1 MLRDYQVQARDAI
14 LDAFKDHRST
24 LAVAPT
30 GCGKTRIADAVL
42 AQTHGN
48 AIFVAHRE
56 ELLAQAKGCFETH
69 ARKRCEIEMG
79 ENHASEIFP
88 ADVLLASVQT
98 LTSGRNGARRMHK
111 FSPYDYDLLVID
123 EVHHATAA
131 TYRAVL
137 DYFGTNK
144 DLKVLGLTATPE
156 RADEEALGQ
165 IFESVAFDYSV
176 IQAINDG
183 WLVPVAQQLVQIQTL
198 DFSHIHTVAGDLA
211 QGELAAVMEEEKNL
225 YGICDAVM
233 RELGD
238 KKAIMFTVSVR
249 QAQLASE
256 ILNRYKAGV
265 AEHASGATPKED
277 RRRIMED
284 FRSGKFQV
292 LVNCN
297 LVSEGFDVPDAE
309 LLVQARPT
317 KSKLLYQQQLGR
329 ILRPLP
335 GTVDFTHETSDKG
348 LQSPDTRKRAIAQ
361 SAKPIATVLD
371 FVGNAGR
378 HKLVRAID
386 ILGGKISPKVRELA
400 ERQLLASGKPDRVDQ
415 LVIELERK
423 EAEEKHRAEAAR
435 KTRLTAKATYTM
447 RTIDPFRAFDLVA
460 PAARGWDTNKAL
472 SIKQRGLLMRN
483 GIDADKLSYT
493 QGQQIIGELFR
504 RWNGKLATLKQC
516 NLLKQHGYDTHNMT
530 MDEATLRITALA
542 NNGWKRP

>member
-1 MLRDYQVQARDAI
+1 
-14 LDAFKDHRST
+14 
-24 LAVAPT
+24 
-30 GCGKTRIADAVL
+30 
-42 AQTHGN
+42 
-48 AIFVAHRE
+48 
-56 ELLAQAKGCFETH
+56 
-69 ARKRCEIEMG
+69 MG

-123 EVHHATAA
+123 EVHHATAS

-137 DYFGTNK
+137 DYFQTNK

-233 RELGD
+233 RELGN

-284 FRSGKFQV
+284 FRTGKFQV
-292 LVNCN
+292 LANCN

-309 LLVQARPT
+309 LLIQARPT

-335 GTVDFTHETSDKG
+335 GTVDVTPDTENVRTGSHI
-348 LQSPDTRKRAIAQ
+348 SPDGRKIAIAR

-423 EAEEKHRAEAAR
+423 EAEEKHRAEASRKAR
-435 KTRLTAKATYTM
+435 ITGKATYTM

-460 PAARGWDTNKAL
+460 PAARGWDTNKAFTE
-472 SIKQRGLLMRN
+472 KQRSLLMRN

-504 RWNGKLATLKQC
+504 RWNSKLCTLKQASC
-516 NLLKQHGYDTHNMT
+516 LKGFGFDTRNMS
-530 MDEATLRITALA
+530 MAEASLKITALKA
-542 NNGWKRP
+542 NRWQRPN

>member
-1 MLRDYQVQARDAI
+1 
-14 LDAFKDHRST
+14 
-24 LAVAPT
+24 
-30 GCGKTRIADAVL
+30 
-42 AQTHGN
+42 
-48 AIFVAHRE
+48 
-56 ELLAQAKGCFETH
+56 
-69 ARKRCEIEMG
+69 
-79 ENHASEIFP
+79 
-88 ADVLLASVQT
+88 
-98 LTSGRNGARRMHK
+98 
-111 FSPYDYDLLVID
+111 
-123 EVHHATAA
+123 
-131 TYRAVL
+131 
-137 DYFGTNK
+137 
-144 DLKVLGLTATPE
+144 
-156 RADEEALGQ
+156 
-165 IFESVAFDYSV
+165 
-176 IQAINDG
+176 
-183 WLVPVAQQLVQIQTL
+183 VAQQLVQIQTL

-233 RELGD
+233 RELGN

-309 LLVQARPT
+309 LLIQARPT

-335 GTVDFTHETSDKG
+335 GTVDTEEKG
-348 LQSPDTRKRAIAQ
+348 LESLSTPDARKAAIAQ
-361 SAKPIATVLD
+361 SPKPIATVLD

-386 ILGGKISPKVRELA
+386 ILGGKISSKVRELA

-435 KTRLTAKATYTM
+435 KARITGKATYTM

-460 PAARGWDTNKAL
+460 PAARGWDTAKAL
-472 SIKQRGLLMRN
+472 TEKQRSLLMRN

-493 QGQQIIGELFR
+493 QGQQIIAELFR
-504 RWNGKLATLKQC
+504 RWNSKLCTLKQANC
-516 NLLKQHGYDTHNMT
+516 LKGFGFDTRNMS
-530 MDEATLRITALA
+530 MAEASLKITALKA
-542 NNGWKRP
+542 NRWQRPN